1 MYNEKFPTHTIV
13 TSKSKTGQ
21 PYITQVVVQSLDV
34 RILWQYLF
42 VPPFQ
47 NINSKLFTSLQ
58 EKLIRAKLL
67 GLSNKNF

>member
-1 MYNEKFPTHTIV
+1 MYNEKFPIHTIV

-21 PYITQVVVQSLDV
+21 PYITQVVVQSLHV
-34 RILWQYLF
+34 IIQYLF

-58 EKLIRAKLL
+58 EKLIRVKLL

>member
-1 MYNEKFPTHTIV
+1 MYNEKFPIHTIV

-21 PYITQVVVQSLDV
+21 PYITQVVVQSLHV
-34 RILWQYLF
+34 GILWQF
-42 VPPFQ
+42 VPPFE

-58 EKLIRAKLL
+58 EKLIRVKLL